1 MFPLFIPSSGT
12 GARPSELLG
21 LKWGDVDLRTGF
33 ITSAK
38 ADTST
43 RKARPKT
50 ADGDRAIKLF
60 ESVGEVLKRLKPLH
74 TTENDY
80 VFLNQEGNPLSFHT
94 WRAGIWYRIL
104 RGVEIRPRR
113 PYCTRPTF
121 ISVGLSNGV
130 NIGWLAEYCGTSL
143 PQSSGIT
150 GNTSRAMQPNSLKD
164 WLEP

>member
-33 ITSAK
+33 IRSAK

-80 VFLNQEGNPLSFHT
+80 VFLNQEGNPLASTPGAPVF
-94 WRAGIWYRIL
+94 GI
-104 RGVEIRPRR
+104 E
-113 PYCTRPTF
+113 
-121 ISVGLSNGV
+121 S
-130 NIGWLAEYCGTSL
+130 
-143 PQSSGIT
+143 
-150 GNTSRAMQPNSLKD
+150 
-164 WLEP
+164 